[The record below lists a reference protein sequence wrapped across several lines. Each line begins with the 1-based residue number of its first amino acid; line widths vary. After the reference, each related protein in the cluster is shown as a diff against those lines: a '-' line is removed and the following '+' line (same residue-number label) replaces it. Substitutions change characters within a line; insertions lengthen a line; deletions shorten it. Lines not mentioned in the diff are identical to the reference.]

1 MIYPGQK
8 KPEKSPLSDSDS
20 GYPPRF
26 YRAYPV
32 RRKRNTKKR
41 IFPCPPGKRQS
52 STEIS
57 FPYENPSVNRQMK
70 DLSTPCRSSG
80 TVSFSF
86 FKQYPRKILLEI
98 LGAHAGVLSVKFP
111 ADAVY
116 RISQPVFSV
125 RGDQPDGAGGF
136 FGRQNTVCIFA
147 GWLPPFHIPSGRL
160 TVSGNSFSYHRE

>member
-20 GYPPRF
+20 GYPPLF
-26 YRAYPV
+26 YRAHPV

-41 IFPCPPGKRQS
+41 IFPRPPGKRQS

-86 FKQYPRKILLEI
+86 FKHYPRKILLEI
-98 LGAHAGVLSVKFP
+98 LGTHAGVLVHKVSDRRCLPDIATGLFRSWRP
-111 ADAVY
+111 ARWCRRLLRETEYGMTVTQIFSLVGC
-116 RISQPVFSV
+116 RPFIS
-125 RGDQPDGAGGF
+125 
-136 FGRQNTVCIFA
+136 RQV
-147 GWLPPFHIPSGRL
+147 
-160 TVSGNSFSYHRE
+160 V

>member
-52 STEIS
+52 STEA
-57 FPYENPSVNRQMK
+57 
-70 DLSTPCRSSG
+70 
-80 TVSFSF
+80 SFSIRKSFGQQTNERSAHALPF
-86 FKQYPRKILLEI
+86 FRYRFFFILQTTSAKILLEI
-98 LGAHAGVLSVKFP
+98 LGTHAGVLSIKFP
-111 ADAVY
+111 ADAVC
-116 RISQPVFSV
+116 RTSQPVFSV
-125 RGDQPDGAGGF
+125 RGGQPDGTGGF
-136 FGRQNTVCIFA
+136 FGRQNTV
-147 GWLPPFHIPSGRL
+147 
-160 TVSGNSFSYHRE
+160 